1 MKKAIGRNSS
11 PTVIFVL
18 SILFSLFIAQPC
30 FSEDRPEK
38 QAGAKKMK
46 MQRSAVSL
54 TKAEKRLL
62 GVKTYTVKPIR
73 LTKIIRASGRL
84 DYNES
89 RLAEINLRT
98 GGWIERL
105 YADSTGK
112 YVRKGE
118 PLLTIYSPELVA
130 AQKEFLIMGKNGAGE
145 KKNGSAEKKLLLLGL
160 TGKQIEKLRK
170 KGAPSTHV
178 EILSPISGYVI
189 LKSVLAGSHVKPG
202 QTLFRIADISRLWVL
217 GDIYESDIPW
227 VKTGQ
232 KAIVT
237 LPSFP
242 GKKFPGKITYIYPYL
257 SPRTRSVKAR
267 IELANPGEK
276 LKPEMYANVRIEISA
291 GNRLAVPQSGML
303 DSGLRK
309 VVFVRDDKGRF
320 VPREVVLD
328 SPVGD
333 LYPVISG
340 LKDGETIVS
349 FATFFIDS
357 ESRLKASM
365 EGMMGLIG
373 MGDWKMES
381 AKMGGMDMKG
391 MDMKSMDMGGMKKGM
406 QKDSG
411 KGKTQ

>member
-11 PTVIFVL
+11 APVIFVFSVLL
-18 SILFSLFIAQPC
+18 SLLIAHPSFSGDLPK
-30 FSEDRPEK
+30 K

-54 TKAEKRLL
+54 TKTEKRLL
-62 GVKTYTVKPIR
+62 DVKTYTIKPIR
-73 LTKIIRASGRL
+73 LTKIIRTAGRL
-84 DYNES
+84 DYDES

-105 YADSTGK
+105 YADRTGK
-112 YVRKGE
+112 YVRKGK

-130 AQKEFLIMGKNGAGE
+130 AQKEFLIMDKNGAGNE
-145 KKNGSAEKKLLLLGL
+145 GNGSAKKKLLLLGL
-160 TGKQIEKLRK
+160 TGRQIEKLRE
-170 KGAPSTHV
+170 KGSPSTYV

-232 KAIVT
+232 KADVT

-242 GKKFPGKITYIYPYL
+242 GKKFPGRITYIYPYL

-267 IELANPGEK
+267 IELANPHEK
-276 LKPEMYANVRIEISA
+276 LKPEMYADVRIEISA

-333 LYPVISG
+333 FYPVISG
-340 LKDGETIVS
+340 LREGETIVS

-381 AKMGGMDMKG
+381 AKMGGMDMKD
-391 MDMKSMDMGGMKKGM
+391 MDMKGMDMGGMDKGM
-406 QKDSG
+406 KKYSG